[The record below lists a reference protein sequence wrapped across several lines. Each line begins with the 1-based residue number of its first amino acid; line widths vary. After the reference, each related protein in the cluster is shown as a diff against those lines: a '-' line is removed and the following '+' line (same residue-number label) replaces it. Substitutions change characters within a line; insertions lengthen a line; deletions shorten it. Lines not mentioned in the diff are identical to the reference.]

1 MTEPAVHKLFEPDAG
16 AMREHLEHL
25 FGGFLD
31 GFHDGLVE
39 LAWTDVTPNADGRY
53 ALRHASLFGTDQ
65 IEPLIAEAVKLNRQ
79 TMCNVYVGAALRKP
93 KTWPNARAS
102 AGDVLALTCAYADL
116 DDQGVASVARKR
128 WGATAP
134 TKIVITGREPYLRA
148 QLWWR
153 LDEPITDQKQSET
166 LLKGIAAGMAGD
178 TTVSDPP
185 RVMRLAG
192 SIAWPMKPDRKRPE
206 ITSIAH
212 IKEEGQPIYTI
223 EHLRRTFPF
232 AAAPIEGVVT
242 PDIDGIHHATTVLGL
257 DGKVDD
263 GRERYMLQT
272 ANAVLIEL
280 IGTSGQAPTA
290 QQLFDAAWP
299 QYERSTDLTRSG
311 RGADE
316 FAKKCAYTVKRFA
329 EGKIRG
335 CETIEVVQAL
345 YRQRTQARGTYTK
358 ADPWGE
364 FARSPP
370 QPTAPGGTFRSD
382 KDAHQASSDLNAVAS
397 AAPALILTAEQFV
410 SGFTPPA
417 YIIDGIMQRGYLY
430 SLTARTGHGKTAV
443 AMYIAQCI
451 ARGETMHGRKV
462 KCGTVLLLA
471 GENPDDIRARFLVLA
486 EAYSFDAASLKM
498 RFVAGVIDIAA
509 QMPVI
514 AAAAGAIDDL
524 ILVIVDTAAAYF
536 LGDETNSNAQQGAF
550 ARVLR
555 RLTMLPGLPAVL
567 VNCHPVKNAT
577 QDNLLPMGGSA
588 FTNEVDGNLTLWADA
603 EKQTSLHWL
612 GKFRG
617 PEFDPIT
624 FELKIAESP
633 KVHDVEGRLM
643 PSVVAVPIAEMVLE
657 ASQQR
662 VQTEGDTV
670 LNILTVEPGASFNRI
685 AERAGF
691 VNEGRPNKSKVQRLM
706 KNLEDFKLVE
716 KHRNKRFYITEKG
729 KKELEKL

>member
-1 MTEPAVHKLFEPDAG
+1 MTEQAPVHVLFEPDAG

-31 GFHDGLVE
+31 GFHDGLIE
-39 LAWTDVTPNADGRY
+39 LAWTDTTPTDGRY
-53 ALRHASLFGTDQ
+53 ALRHASLFGTDA
-65 IEPLIAEAVKLNRQ
+65 IEQLIAEAIRLNRQ

-93 KTWPNARAS
+93 GTFPGGRAS

-116 DDQGVASVARKR
+116 DDKGVASVARKR
-128 WGATAP
+128 WGTTAP
-134 TKIVITGREPYLRA
+134 TKIVVTGKEPHLRA

-178 TTVSDPP
+178 STVSDPP

-206 ITSIAH
+206 ITYIARV
-212 IKEEGQPIYTI
+212 EAPNQPIYTA
-223 EHLRRTFPF
+223 EHLARAFPHT
-232 AAAPIEGVVT
+232 ATMAGASHIVVPDTAHT
-242 PDIDGIHHATTVLGL
+242 PDGIHRATTALGL
-257 DGKVDD
+257 EGRVDD
-263 GRERYMLQT
+263 GRERYMLKT

-280 IGTSGQAPTA
+280 IGETGRAPTA
-290 QQLFDAAWP
+290 QELLDAAWP

-316 FAKKCAYTVKRFA
+316 FAAKCAYTVKRFA

-335 CETIEVVQAL
+335 CETIEAVQAL
-345 YRQRTQARGTYTK
+345 YRQRQQARGSI
-358 ADPWGE
+358 PPH
-364 FARSPP
+364 FPLISPP
-370 QPTAPGGTFRSD
+370 QPDTSS
-382 KDAHQASSDLNAVAS
+382 QALPVLVTSQ
-397 AAPALILTAEQFV
+397 QFTE
-410 SGFTPPA
+410 SFMPPA
-417 YIIDGIMQRGYLY
+417 YLIDGMMQRGYLY

-451 ARGETMHGRKV
+451 ARGEPMHGREV
-462 KCGTVLLLA
+462 MPGTVLMMA

-486 EAYSFDAASLKM
+486 EAFGFDPKTIKM
-498 RFVAGVIDIAA
+498 CFIAGVIDIAA
-509 QMPVI
+509 KLPVI
-514 AAAAGAIDDL
+514 AAEVEKISDL
-524 ILVIVDTAAAYF
+524 VLVIVDTAAAYF

-555 RLTMLPGLPAVL
+555 QLTFLPGKPAVL
-567 VNCHPVKNAT
+567 VNCHPIKNAT

-603 EKQTSLHWL
+603 EKQTQLHWL

-617 PEFDPIT
+617 PEFQPIS
-624 FELKIAESP
+624 FELKRAESP
-633 KVHDVEGRLM
+633 RVHDAAGRLM
-643 PSVVAVPIAEMVLE
+643 PSVVAIPIAEITME

-662 VQTEGDTV
+662 IKNEGDIV
-670 LNILTVEPGASFNRI
+670 LNILTIEPGASFNRI

-691 VNEGRPNKSKVQRLM
+691 VNEGRPNKSKVSRLM
-706 KNLEDFKLVE
+706 KNLEAFKLVE
-716 KHRNKRFYITEKG
+716 KRRDDRFYITEKG

>member
-1 MTEPAVHKLFEPDAG
+1 VHVLFEPDAR

-31 GFHDGLVE
+31 GFHDGLIE
-39 LAWTDVTPNADGRY
+39 LAWTDTTPTDGRY
-53 ALRHASLFGTDQ
+53 ALRHASLYGTDA
-65 IEPLIAEAVKLNRQ
+65 IEQLIAEAVRLNRQ

-93 KTWPNARAS
+93 GTFPGGRAS

-116 DDQGVASVARKR
+116 DDKGVASVARKR

-134 TKIVITGREPYLRA
+134 TKIVVTGKEPHLRA

-192 SIAWPMKPDRKRPE
+192 SIAWPMKADRKRPE
-206 ITSIAH
+206 LTYIARV
-212 IKEEGQPIYTI
+212 EAPNQPIYTAS
-223 EHLRRTFPF
+223 HLAQAFPYT
-232 AAAPIEGVVT
+232 ATMAGASHIVV
-242 PDIDGIHHATTVLGL
+242 PDTAHTLDGIHHATTVLGL

-263 GRERYMLQT
+263 GREHYMLKT

-280 IGTSGQAPTA
+280 IGEHGVAPTA
-290 QQLFDAAWP
+290 QELFDAAWP

-329 EGKIRG
+329 EGRIRG

-345 YRQRTQARGTYTK
+345 YRQRQAARGYYN
-358 ADPWGE
+358 
-364 FARSPP
+364 P
-370 QPTAPGGTFRSD
+370 QVIVPSDQQATALSTPTR
-382 KDAHQASSDLNAVAS
+382 
-397 AAPALILTAEQFV
+397 ALILTAEQFV
-410 SGFTPPA
+410 AGFTPPA

-443 AMYIAQCI
+443 AMYIAQAI
-451 ARGETMHGRKV
+451 ARGEPMHGRKV
-462 KCGTVLLLA
+462 KPGTVLLLA

-486 EAYSFDAASLKM
+486 EAYGFDAEQLKM

-514 AAAAGAIDDL
+514 TTAAQAIDDL

-633 KVHDVEGRLM
+633 KVHDAEGRLM
-643 PSVVAVPIAEMVLE
+643 PSVVAVPIAEMTLE

-685 AERAGF
+685 AERGGF

-716 KHRNKRFYITEKG
+716 KHRNKRFYVTEKG

>member
-65 IEPLIAEAVKLNRQ
+65 IEPLIAEAVRLNRQ

-134 TKIVITGREPYLRA
+134 TKIVVTGKEPHLRA

-166 LLKGIAAGMAGD
+166 LLKGIAVGMHGD

-192 SIAWPMKPDRKRPE
+192 SIAWPMKADRKRPE
-206 ITSIAH
+206 LTYIARV
-212 IKEEGQPIYTI
+212 EAPNQPIYTV
-223 EHLRRTFPF
+223 EHLAQAFPF
-232 AAAPIEGVVT
+232 AEADKGQQGPTIDYRPAAAAP
-242 PDIDGIHHATTVLGL
+242 DGIHHAATVLGL

-299 QYERSTDLTRSG
+299 QYERGTDLTKPG

-316 FAKKCAYTVKRFA
+316 FAAKCAYTVKRFA

-335 CETIEVVQAL
+335 CETVDVVLAL
-345 YRQRTQARGTYTK
+345 YRQRQEARGYYN
-358 ADPWGE
+358 
-364 FARSPP
+364 P
-370 QPTAPGGTFRSD
+370 QVIVPSDQQATAPP
-382 KDAHQASSDLNAVAS
+382 
-397 AAPALILTAEQFV
+397 APALILTAEQFV